1 MKRII
6 FKVPEALEFT
16 ALTADQQAAIAR
28 VLGQYSMP
36 MAGTVATGG
45 FKLVDAIADDTFNPA
60 NIVTLGL
67 PFTIMGMWQWDLKPA
82 TTTSTIDPVTQAIT
96 TTTIT
101 QYTVTDPI
109 SNLVTTI
116 PAQGA
121 LVELEPLDSAFISFL
136 PDKVDYDEL
145 GQITTTTPAIL
156 HMPANWGGWPDVIL

>member
-60 NIVTLGL
+60 HIVTLGL

-82 TTTSTIDPVTQAIT
+82 TTTTDPDTHIT
-96 TTTIT
+96 TVITTVT
-101 QYTVTDPI
+101 YTDPI
-109 SNLVTTI
+109 TKVVTTI

-121 LVELEPLDSAFISFL
+121 LVTLQALDTSFITYLPPTHTYSATGTIL
-136 PDKVDYDEL
+136 
-145 GQITTTTPAIL
+145 TTTPAVL
-156 HMPANWGGWPDVIL
+156 HMPANWGGWPEVVI